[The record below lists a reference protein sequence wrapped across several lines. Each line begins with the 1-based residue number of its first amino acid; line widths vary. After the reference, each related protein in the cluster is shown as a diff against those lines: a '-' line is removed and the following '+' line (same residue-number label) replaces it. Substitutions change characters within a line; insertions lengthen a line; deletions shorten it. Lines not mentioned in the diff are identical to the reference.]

1 MRRIYFIGLIL
12 YTLIVLHVAFP
23 NIFSFEDVETVH
35 IGIFIFI
42 LFVVDCC
49 ISIWLSKRKHVQ
61 DKKEMERKK
70 RKRSFWMRT
79 YCLSLVLTAV
89 FFSEHIPIERLN
101 VGFGAFVFAYY
112 FFMHFLPY
120 MKEKRGEEED
130 PLVEE
135 AREQEHKRIE
145 EDIQKLGEQKW
156 YLKSKIIYV
165 LCFITPPIGYLYVFC
180 LRKKMTEDA
189 KKTYL
194 TVATIMMALWSLKLL
209 PPYALAITVVIV
221 ACLVFLVKYVKY
233 KTPSPCGL
241 GVLFIN

>member
-1 MRRIYFIGLIL
+1 MRRIYFVGLIL
-12 YTLIVLHVAFP
+12 YTLIVLHGAFP
-23 NIFSFEDVETVH
+23 TIFSFEDVETVH
-35 IGIFIFI
+35 VGIFIFI

-61 DKKEMERKK
+61 NKKEMERKK
-70 RKRSFWMRT
+70 RKRSFWMTT
-79 YCLSLVLTAV
+79 YCFSLVLTAV
-89 FFSEHIPIERLN
+89 FFSEHIPLERLDI
-101 VGFGAFVFAYY
+101 GFGAFVFAYY

-165 LCFITPPIGYLYVFC
+165 LCFITPPIGYLYVFL

-189 KKTYL
+189 RQSYL
-194 TVATIMMALWSLKLL
+194 TVATIMMALWSLKFL
-209 PPYALAITVVIV
+209 PPYVLAVAVVVIV
-221 ACLVFLVKYVKY
+221 CLVFIVKYVK
-233 KTPSPCGL
+233 
-241 GVLFIN
+241 

>member
-23 NIFSFEDVETVH
+23 SVFSFENVATVQVA
-35 IGIFIFI
+35 IFIFI
-42 LFVVDCC
+42 LFIVDCF
-49 ISIWLSKRKHVQ
+49 ISLWISKRKHVQ

-70 RKRSFWMRT
+70 RKRSFWMMT
-79 YCLSLVLTAV
+79 YCLSLVLTAA
-89 FFSEHIPIERLN
+89 FFSERIPLERLN
-101 VGFGAFVFAYY
+101 IGFGAFVFAYY

-120 MKEKRGEEED
+120 MKEKREEEEN

-135 AREQEHKRIE
+135 AREQEHKGIE

-189 KKTYL
+189 RQSYL
-194 TVATIMMALWSLKLL
+194 MIATIMMALWSLKFL
-209 PPYALAITVVIV
+209 PPYVLAVAIVVV
-221 ACLVFLVKYVKY
+221 VCLVFIVKYVK
-233 KTPSPCGL
+233 
-241 GVLFIN
+241 

>member
-23 NIFSFEDVETVH
+23 NVFSFEDVETVH

-70 RKRSFWMRT
+70 RKRSFWITT
-79 YCLSLVLTAV
+79 YCFSLVIAAAC
-89 FFSEHIPIERLN
+89 FSEHIPLERLDIKFW
-101 VGFGAFVFAYY
+101 VIVFACY

-120 MKEKRGEEED
+120 MKEKQGEEED
-130 PLVEE
+130 PIVKE

-145 EDIQKLGEQKW
+145 EDIKKLGEQKW

-189 KKTYL
+189 RQSYL
-194 TVATIMMALWSLKLL
+194 TVATIMMALWSLKFL
-209 PPYALAITVVIV
+209 PPYVLAIVIV
-221 ACLVFLVKYVKY
+221 VVVCFVFIVKYLTSK
-233 KTPSPCGL
+233 S
-241 GVLFIN
+241 

>member
-1 MRRIYFIGLIL
+1 MRRIYFIALIL

-35 IGIFIFI
+35 VGIFIFM

-70 RKRSFWMRT
+70 RKRSFWMMT
-79 YCLSLVLTAV
+79 YCLALVLTAA
-89 FFSEHIPIERLN
+89 FFSEHIPLERVN
-101 VGFGAFVFAYY
+101 IGFGAFVFAYY

-145 EDIQKLGEQKW
+145 EDIQNLGEQKW

-180 LRKKMTEDA
+180 LRKTMTEDA
-189 KKTYL
+189 RQSYL
-194 TVATIMMALWSLKLL
+194 TVATIMMALWSLKFL
-209 PPYALAITVVIV
+209 PPYVLAITVVVI
-221 ACLVFLVKYVKY
+221 ACLVFLVKYVK
-233 KTPSPCGL
+233 
-241 GVLFIN
+241 

>member
-70 RKRSFWMRT
+70 RKRSFWMMT
-79 YCLSLVLTAV
+79 YCLSLVFTAV

-101 VGFGAFVFAYY
+101 IGFGAFVFAYY

-189 KKTYL
+189 RQSYL
-194 TVATIMMALWSLKLL
+194 TVATIMMALWSLKFL
-209 PPYALAITVVIV
+209 PPYVLAIVFVVV
-221 ACLVFLVKYVKY
+221 VCFVFIVKYVK
-233 KTPSPCGL
+233 
-241 GVLFIN
+241 

>member
-1 MRRIYFIGLIL
+1 MRRIYFIGLML

-23 NIFSFEDVETVH
+23 NIFSFENVEIVH
-35 IGIFIFI
+35 VGIFIFI
-42 LFVVDCC
+42 LFAVDCC

-61 DKKEMERKK
+61 NKKEMERKK
-70 RKRSFWMRT
+70 RKRSFWITT
-79 YCLSLVLTAV
+79 YCFSLVITAA
-89 FFSEHIPIERLN
+89 FFSENIPLERVN
-101 VGFGAFVFAYY
+101 IGFGAFVFAYY

-145 EDIQKLGEQKW
+145 EDIKKLGEQKW

-189 KKTYL
+189 RQSYL
-194 TVATIMMALWSLKLL
+194 TVATIMMALWSLKFL
-209 PPYALAITVVIV
+209 PPYILAITVAII
-221 ACLVFLVKYVKY
+221 ACLVFLVKYVK
-233 KTPSPCGL
+233 
-241 GVLFIN
+241 

>member
-1 MRRIYFIGLIL
+1 MRRIYFIGLML

-23 NIFSFEDVETVH
+23 NIFSFENVEIVH
-35 IGIFIFI
+35 VGIFIFI
-42 LFVVDCC
+42 LFAVDCC

-70 RKRSFWMRT
+70 RKRSFWMMT

-101 VGFGAFVFAYY
+101 IGFGAFVFAYY

-189 KKTYL
+189 RQSYL
-194 TVATIMMALWSLKLL
+194 TVATIMMALWSLKFL
-209 PPYALAITVVIV
+209 PPYILAITVVVI
-221 ACLVFLVKYVKY
+221 ACLVFLVKYVK
-233 KTPSPCGL
+233 
-241 GVLFIN
+241 

>member
-12 YTLIVLHVAFP
+12 YTLIVLHFAFP
-23 NIFSFEDVETVH
+23 SVFSFEDVETVH
-35 IGIFIFI
+35 VAIFIFI

-70 RKRSFWMRT
+70 RKRSFWVTT
-79 YCLSLVLTAV
+79 YCFSLVITAA
-89 FFSEHIPIERLN
+89 FASDHIPLERLN
-101 VGFGAFVFAYY
+101 IEFWAIVFACY

-145 EDIQKLGEQKW
+145 EDIKKLGEQKW

-165 LCFITPPIGYLYVFC
+165 LCFITPPIGYLYVFF

-189 KKTYL
+189 KQTYL
-194 TVATIMMALWSLKLL
+194 TVATIMMALWSLKFL
-209 PPYALAITVVIV
+209 PPYVLAVTVVVV
-221 ACLVFLVKYVKY
+221 ACLVFIVKFVK
-233 KTPSPCGL
+233 
-241 GVLFIN
+241 

>member
-12 YTLIVLHVAFP
+12 YTLIVLHAAFP
-23 NIFSFEDVETVH
+23 NIFSFKGVETVH
-35 IGIFIFI
+35 VGIFIFT
-42 LFVVDCC
+42 LFIVDCC

-70 RKRSFWMRT
+70 RKRSFWMMT
-79 YCLSLVLTAV
+79 YCLSLVLTAA
-89 FFSEHIPIERLN
+89 FFSEHIPLERLN
-101 VGFGAFVFAYY
+101 IGFGAFVFAYY
-112 FFMHFLPY
+112 FFVHFLPY
-120 MKEKRGEEED
+120 MKEKRGKEEN

-165 LCFITPPIGYLYVFC
+165 LCFITPPIGYLYVFG

-189 KKTYL
+189 RQSYL
-194 TVATIMMALWSLKLL
+194 TVATIMMALWSLKFL
-209 PPYALAITVVIV
+209 PPYVLAITVVIV
-221 ACLVFLVKYVKY
+221 TCLVFIVKYVK
-233 KTPSPCGL
+233 
-241 GVLFIN
+241 

>member
-23 NIFSFEDVETVH
+23 NMFSFKDVETVH
-35 IGIFIFI
+35 VGIFIFT
-42 LFVVDCC
+42 LFIVDCC

-70 RKRSFWMRT
+70 RKRSFWMMT

-89 FFSEHIPIERLN
+89 FFSEHIPLERLN
-101 VGFGAFVFAYY
+101 IGFGAFVFAYY

-120 MKEKRGEEED
+120 MKERRGEEEE

-135 AREQEHKRIE
+135 AREHKRIE
-145 EDIQKLGEQKW
+145 KDIKKLREQKW

-165 LCFITPPIGYLYVFC
+165 LCFITPPIGYLYVFF

-189 KKTYL
+189 RQSYL
-194 TVATIMMALWSLKLL
+194 TVATIMMALWSLKFL
-209 PPYALAITVVIV
+209 PPYVLAITVVIV
-221 ACLVFLVKYVKY
+221 ACLVFIVKYVK
-233 KTPSPCGL
+233 
-241 GVLFIN
+241 

>member
-23 NIFSFEDVETVH
+23 NVFSFEDVETVH

-49 ISIWLSKRKHVQ
+49 ISIWLSKRKHVH
-61 DKKEMERKK
+61 DKKEIERKK
-70 RKRSFWMRT
+70 RKRSFWMMT
-79 YCLSLVLTAV
+79 YCLSLALTAV
-89 FFSEHIPIERLN
+89 FFSEHVPLERLN
-101 VGFGAFVFAYY
+101 IGFGAFVFAYY

-145 EDIQKLGEQKW
+145 EDIKKLGEQKW

-189 KKTYL
+189 RQSYL
-194 TVATIMMALWSLKLL
+194 TVATIMMALWSLKFL
-209 PPYALAITVVIV
+209 PPYVLAVAIIV
-221 ACLVFLVKYVKY
+221 LVCLVFIVKYVK
-233 KTPSPCGL
+233 
-241 GVLFIN
+241 

>member
-1 MRRIYFIGLIL
+1 MRRIYYIGIIL

-35 IGIFIFI
+35 VGIFIFI
-42 LFVVDCC
+42 LFIVDCF

-61 DKKEMERKK
+61 NKKEMERKK
-70 RKRSFWMRT
+70 RKRSFWMTT
-79 YCLSLVLTAV
+79 YCLSLVLIAV
-89 FFSEHIPIERLN
+89 FFSEHIPLERLDI
-101 VGFGAFVFAYY
+101 GFGAFVFAYY

-130 PLVEE
+130 QLVEE

-145 EDIQKLGEQKW
+145 EGIQKLGEQKW

-165 LCFITPPIGYLYVFC
+165 LCFITPPIGYLYVFF

-189 KKTYL
+189 RQSYL
-194 TVATIMMALWSLKLL
+194 TVATIMMVLWSLKFL
-209 PPYALAITVVIV
+209 PPYVLAVAVVV
-221 ACLVFLVKYVKY
+221 VVCLVFIVKYVK
-233 KTPSPCGL
+233 
-241 GVLFIN
+241 

>member
-1 MRRIYFIGLIL
+1 MRRIYFIELIL
-12 YTLIVLHVAFP
+12 YTLIVSHVAFP

-70 RKRSFWMRT
+70 RKRSFWMMT
-79 YCLSLVLTAV
+79 YFLSLVLTAV

-101 VGFGAFVFAYY
+101 IGFGAFVFAYY

-189 KKTYL
+189 RQSYL
-194 TVATIMMALWSLKLL
+194 TVATIMMALWSLKFL
-209 PPYALAITVVIV
+209 PPYILAITVVVI
-221 ACLVFLVKYVKY
+221 ACLVFLVKYVK
-233 KTPSPCGL
+233 
-241 GVLFIN
+241 

>member
-49 ISIWLSKRKHVQ
+49 ISIWLSKRKPVQ

-70 RKRSFWMRT
+70 RKRSFWITT
-79 YCLSLVLTAV
+79 YCFSLVIAAAC
-89 FFSEHIPIERLN
+89 FSEHIPLERVN
-101 VGFGAFVFAYY
+101 IGFGAFVFAYY

-120 MKEKRGEEED
+120 MKEKRGEEEN

-145 EDIQKLGEQKW
+145 GDIQKLGEQKW

-189 KKTYL
+189 RQSYL
-194 TVATIMMALWSLKLL
+194 TVATIMMALWSLKFL
-209 PPYALAITVVIV
+209 PPYVLAIAIVVV
-221 ACLVFLVKYVKY
+221 VCLVFIVKYL
-233 KTPSPCGL
+233 T
-241 GVLFIN
+241 

>member
-70 RKRSFWMRT
+70 RKRSFWITT
-79 YCLSLVLTAV
+79 YCFSLVIAAAC
-89 FFSEHIPIERLN
+89 FSEHIPLERVN
-101 VGFGAFVFAYY
+101 IGFGAFVFAYY

-189 KKTYL
+189 RQSYL
-194 TVATIMMALWSLKLL
+194 TVATIMMALWSLKFL
-209 PPYALAITVVIV
+209 PPYVLAIAIVVV
-221 ACLVFLVKYVKY
+221 VCLVFIVKYL
-233 KTPSPCGL
+233 T
-241 GVLFIN
+241 

>member
-1 MRRIYFIGLIL
+1 ML

-23 NIFSFEDVETVH
+23 NIFSFENVEIVH
-35 IGIFIFI
+35 VGIFIFI
-42 LFVVDCC
+42 LFAVDCC
-49 ISIWLSKRKHVQ
+49 ISIWLSNRKHVQ
-61 DKKEMERKK
+61 NKKEMERKK
-70 RKRSFWMRT
+70 RKRSFWITT
-79 YCLSLVLTAV
+79 YCFSLVITAA
-89 FFSEHIPIERLN
+89 FFSENIPLERVN
-101 VGFGAFVFAYY
+101 IGFGAFVFAYY

-145 EDIQKLGEQKW
+145 EDIKKLGEQKW

-189 KKTYL
+189 RQSYL
-194 TVATIMMALWSLKLL
+194 TVATIMMALWSLKFL
-209 PPYALAITVVIV
+209 PPYILAITVAVI
-221 ACLVFLVKYVKY
+221 ACLVFLVKYVK
-233 KTPSPCGL
+233 
-241 GVLFIN
+241 

>member
-70 RKRSFWMRT
+70 RKRSFWITT
-79 YCLSLVLTAV
+79 YCFSLVIAAAC
-89 FFSEHIPIERLN
+89 FSEHIPLERVN
-101 VGFGAFVFAYY
+101 IGFGAFVFAYY

-145 EDIQKLGEQKW
+145 GDIQKLGEQKW

-189 KKTYL
+189 RQSYL
-194 TVATIMMALWSLKLL
+194 TVATIMMALWSLKFL
-209 PPYALAITVVIV
+209 PPYVLAIAIVVV
-221 ACLVFLVKYVKY
+221 VCLVFIVKYL
-233 KTPSPCGL
+233 T
-241 GVLFIN
+241 

>member
-12 YTLIVLHVAFP
+12 YTLIVSHVAFP

-70 RKRSFWMRT
+70 RKRSFWMMT
-79 YCLSLVLTAV
+79 YFLSLVLTAV

-101 VGFGAFVFAYY
+101 IGFGAFVFAYY

-189 KKTYL
+189 RQSYL
-194 TVATIMMALWSLKLL
+194 TVATIMMALWSLKFL
-209 PPYALAITVVIV
+209 PPYILAITVVVI
-221 ACLVFLVKYVKY
+221 ACLVFLVKYVK
-233 KTPSPCGL
+233 
-241 GVLFIN
+241 

>member
-1 MRRIYFIGLIL
+1 MRRIYFIGIIL

-35 IGIFIFI
+35 VGIFIFI

-70 RKRSFWMRT
+70 RKRSFWMTT
-79 YCLSLVLTAV
+79 YCFSLVIAAAFL
-89 FFSEHIPIERLN
+89 SENVPLERLN
-101 VGFGAFVFAYY
+101 IGFGAFVFAYY

-135 AREQEHKRIE
+135 AREREHKRIE

-156 YLKSKIIYV
+156 YLKSNIIYV
-165 LCFITPPIGYLYVFC
+165 LCFITPPIGYLYVFL

-189 KKTYL
+189 KQTYL
-194 TVATIMMALWSLKLL
+194 TVATIMMALWSLKFL
-209 PPYALAITVVIV
+209 PPYVLVIV
-221 ACLVFLVKYVKY
+221 IVVVVCFVFIVKYVK
-233 KTPSPCGL
+233 
-241 GVLFIN
+241 

>member
-70 RKRSFWMRT
+70 RKRSFWMMT

-101 VGFGAFVFAYY
+101 IGFGAFVFAYY

-156 YLKSKIIYV
+156 YLKSKIIHV

-189 KKTYL
+189 RQSYL
-194 TVATIMMALWSLKLL
+194 TVATIMMALWSLKFL
-209 PPYALAITVVIV
+209 PPYVLAIVIV
-221 ACLVFLVKYVKY
+221 VVVCFVFIVKYVK
-233 KTPSPCGL
+233 
-241 GVLFIN
+241 

>member
-23 NIFSFEDVETVH
+23 NMFSFKDVETVQV
-35 IGIFIFI
+35 GIFIFT
-42 LFVVDCC
+42 LFIVDCC

-61 DKKEMERKK
+61 GKKEMERKK
-70 RKRSFWMRT
+70 RKRSFWMMT

-89 FFSEHIPIERLN
+89 FFSEHIPLERLN
-101 VGFGAFVFAYY
+101 IGFGAFVFAYY

-120 MKEKRGEEED
+120 MKERRGEEEEEE

-135 AREQEHKRIE
+135 TREHKRIE
-145 EDIQKLGEQKW
+145 KDIKKLREQKW

-165 LCFITPPIGYLYVFC
+165 LCFITPPIGYLYVFF

-189 KKTYL
+189 RQSYL
-194 TVATIMMALWSLKLL
+194 TVATIMMALWSLKFL
-209 PPYALAITVVIV
+209 PPYVLAITVVIV
-221 ACLVFLVKYVKY
+221 ACLVFIVKYVK
-233 KTPSPCGL
+233 
-241 GVLFIN
+241 

>member
-1 MRRIYFIGLIL
+1 MRRIYFVGLIL

-23 NIFSFEDVETVH
+23 GIFSFENVETVH
-35 IGIFIFI
+35 VVIFIFT
-42 LFVVDCC
+42 LFIVDCC
-49 ISIWLSKRKHVQ
+49 ISIGLSKRKHVQ
-61 DKKEMERKK
+61 DKKEIERKK
-70 RKRSFWMRT
+70 RKRSFWMTT
-79 YCLSLVLTAV
+79 YCFSLVIAAA
-89 FFSEHIPIERLN
+89 FFSEYVPLERLN
-101 VGFGAFVFAYY
+101 IGFGAFVFAYY

-180 LRKKMTEDA
+180 FRKKMTEDA
-189 KKTYL
+189 RQSYL
-194 TVATIMMALWSLKLL
+194 TLATIMMALWSLKFL
-209 PPYALAITVVIV
+209 PPYVLAITVVIV
-221 ACLVFLVKYVKY
+221 ACLVFIVRYVR
-233 KTPSPCGL
+233 
-241 GVLFIN
+241 

>member
-1 MRRIYFIGLIL
+1 MRRIYFVGLIL

-23 NIFSFEDVETVH
+23 NIFSFENVETVQVA
-35 IGIFIFI
+35 IFIFT
-42 LFVVDCC
+42 LFVIDCC

-70 RKRSFWMRT
+70 RKRSFWMMT
-79 YCLSLVLTAV
+79 YCLSFVLTAA
-89 FFSEHIPIERLN
+89 FFSEHIPLERLN
-101 VGFGAFVFAYY
+101 IGFGAFVFAYY

-145 EDIQKLGEQKW
+145 EDIKKLGEQKW

-180 LRKKMTEDA
+180 LRKKMTEGA
-189 KKTYL
+189 KQTYL
-194 TVATIMMALWSLKLL
+194 TVATIMMVLWSLKFL
-209 PPYALAITVVIV
+209 PPYVLAITVVVI
-221 ACLVFLVKYVKY
+221 ACLVFIVKYVK
-233 KTPSPCGL
+233 
-241 GVLFIN
+241 

>member
-1 MRRIYFIGLIL
+1 MRRIYFIGIIL
-12 YTLIVLHVAFP
+12 YTLTVLHVAFQ

-35 IGIFIFI
+35 VGIFIFI

-61 DKKEMERKK
+61 NKKEMERKK
-70 RKRSFWMRT
+70 RKRSFWMTT
-79 YCLSLVLTAV
+79 YCFSLVIAAAFL
-89 FFSEHIPIERLN
+89 SENVPLDRLN
-101 VGFGAFVFAYY
+101 IGFGAFVFAYY

-135 AREQEHKRIE
+135 AREREHKRIE

-156 YLKSKIIYV
+156 YLKSNIIYV
-165 LCFITPPIGYLYVFC
+165 LCFITPPIGYLYVFL

-189 KKTYL
+189 KQTYL
-194 TVATIMMALWSLKLL
+194 TVATIMMALWSLKFL
-209 PPYALAITVVIV
+209 PPYVLAIVIV
-221 ACLVFLVKYVKY
+221 VVVCFVFIVKYVK
-233 KTPSPCGL
+233 
-241 GVLFIN
+241 

>member
-12 YTLIVLHVAFP
+12 YTLIILHVAFP

-70 RKRSFWMRT
+70 RKRSFWIMT

-101 VGFGAFVFAYY
+101 IGFGAFVFAYY

-189 KKTYL
+189 RQSYL
-194 TVATIMMALWSLKLL
+194 TVATIMMALWSLKFL
-209 PPYALAITVVIV
+209 PPYILAITVVIV
-221 ACLVFLVKYVKY
+221 ACLVFIVKYVK
-233 KTPSPCGL
+233 
-241 GVLFIN
+241 

>member
-23 NIFSFEDVETVH
+23 NIFSFKDVETVH
-35 IGIFIFI
+35 VGIFIFI

-61 DKKEMERKK
+61 DKKEIERKK
-70 RKRSFWMRT
+70 RKRSFWMMT

-89 FFSEHIPIERLN
+89 FFSEHIPLERLN
-101 VGFGAFVFAYY
+101 IGFGAFVFAYY
-112 FFMHFLPY
+112 FFVHFLPY

-130 PLVEE
+130 PFVEE

-145 EDIQKLGEQKW
+145 EDIKKLGEQKW
-156 YLKSKIIYV
+156 YLKSKVIYV
-165 LCFITPPIGYLYVFC
+165 LCFITPPIGYLYVFL

-189 KKTYL
+189 KQTYL
-194 TVATIMMALWSLKLL
+194 TIATIMMALWSLKFL
-209 PPYALAITVVIV
+209 PPYVLAVVVVVIV
-221 ACLVFLVKYVKY
+221 CFVFIVKYMK
-233 KTPSPCGL
+233 
-241 GVLFIN
+241 